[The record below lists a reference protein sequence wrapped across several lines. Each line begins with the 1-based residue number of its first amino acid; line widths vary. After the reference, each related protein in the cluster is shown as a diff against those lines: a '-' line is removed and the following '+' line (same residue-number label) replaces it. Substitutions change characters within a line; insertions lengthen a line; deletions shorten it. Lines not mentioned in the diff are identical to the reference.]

1 MSNAALAQDPTGNDN
16 QRENRSLQKVVVGA
30 VLISLIWKAVYFI
43 FLDYFNRTIPLQD
56 PFFPE
61 VFRNQ
66 TVVCVVYLLGVAT
79 ALLMLL
85 SKSGS
90 ILSLGSLLLV
100 ITMFTLNIH
109 QSSFNDVTF
118 LCCGWSALWCWWF
131 STQLSEPNE
140 SLHPRAAWLAH
151 AIVSLILIGGSVGK
165 MTPEYWSGQ
174 VLYEIYFVDRDFW
187 FYNIIRTCCSADG
200 LRDVAMHHSRLVIVT
215 EFACGFLW
223 LLPIRTASWLALIV
237 LLGIALTNSVL
248 LFSVVTSLL
257 GLAIVGLHQPK
268 QLPPVSTETV

>member
-1 MSNAALAQDPTGNDN
+1 MRMSNAALAQDPTGNDN
-16 QRENRSLQKVVVGA
+16 QRENRSLLKVVVGA

-61 VFRNQ
+61 VLRNQ

-151 AIVSLILIGGSVGK
+151 AILSLILIGGSVGK

-187 FYNIIRTCCSADG
+187 FYNIINTNCVLVGTDRITRNCTNQQCSAILSSHFTAGFGDCRTTPTKTTPSHFNRDR
-200 LRDVAMHHSRLVIVT
+200 LRNRCCLRAYHD
-215 EFACGFLW
+215 FLS
-223 LLPIRTASWLALIV
+223 P
-237 LLGIALTNSVL
+237 
-248 LFSVVTSLL
+248 
-257 GLAIVGLHQPK
+257 LHQH
-268 QLPPVSTETV
+268 

>member
-16 QRENRSLQKVVVGA
+16 QRENRSLLKVVVGA

-90 ILSLGSLLLV
+90 ILSLLSL
-100 ITMFTLNIH
+100 IH
-109 QSSFNDVTF
+109 I
-118 LCCGWSALWCWWF
+118 
-131 STQLSEPNE
+131 SEPAR
-140 SLHPRAAWLAH
+140 P
-151 AIVSLILIGGSVGK
+151 
-165 MTPEYWSGQ
+165 Y
-174 VLYEIYFVDRDFW
+174 
-187 FYNIIRTCCSADG
+187 
-200 LRDVAMHHSRLVIVT
+200 
-215 EFACGFLW
+215 
-223 LLPIRTASWLALIV
+223 
-237 LLGIALTNSVL
+237 
-248 LFSVVTSLL
+248 
-257 GLAIVGLHQPK
+257 
-268 QLPPVSTETV
+268 